1 MIRLLVVDDHTIFRE
16 GLKRLLAEQDEFVVE
31 AEASDATEALRYVR
45 EQEFDVALLDVNMP
59 GRSGLEMLP
68 SFRSER
74 PAMPIVVLSMYP
86 SEQFALRAYQAGA
99 AGYVTKD
106 MDARELIESIRKVS
120 KGGRYMA
127 AAVMDQLLDGK
138 GRPADATPHKQLSSR
153 EYEIM
158 LLMVRGV
165 RLTEI
170 GRQLFLSVKTVGTYR
185 TRILTKLGVASN
197 AELARYA
204 LQHKLI
210 D

>member
-1 MIRLLVVDDHTIFRE
+1 MIRLLLVDDHTIFRE
-16 GLKRLLAEQDEFVVE
+16 GLKRLLCEHEGFGVV
-31 AEASDATEALRYVR
+31 AEASDASQALRCVR
-45 EQEFDVALLDVNMP
+45 EHEFDVALLDVNMP

-86 SEQFALRAYQAGA
+86 AEQYALRAFQAGA

-106 MDARELIESIRKVS
+106 MDARELIESIRKVAR
-120 KGGRYMA
+120 GGRYMS
-127 AAVMDQLLDGK
+127 AAVMEQLLDSKARESGAAAH
-138 GRPADATPHKQLSSR
+138 RQLSSR

-170 GRQLFLSVKTVGTYR
+170 GRQMFLSVKTISTYR
-185 TRILTKLGVASN
+185 TRILTKLGLASN
-197 AELARYA
+197 AELTRYA
-204 LQHKLI
+204 LQERLI

>member
-1 MIRLLVVDDHTIFRE
+1 MIRLLLVDDHTIFRE
-16 GLKRLLAEQDEFVVE
+16 GLKRLLAEHDAFDVV
-31 AEASDATEALRYVR
+31 AEASDAAQALRCVR
-45 EQEFDVALLDVNMP
+45 EQAFDVALLDVNMP

-74 PAMPIVVLSMYP
+74 PAMPVVVLSMYP
-86 SEQFALRAYQAGA
+86 ADQYALRAFQAGA

-106 MDARELIESIRKVS
+106 MDARELIDSIRKVAG
-120 KGGRYMA
+120 GGRYMT
-127 AAVMDQLLDGK
+127 AAVMEQLLDQKARSAG
-138 GRPADATPHKQLSSR
+138 ALPHQQLSSR

-170 GRQLFLSVKTVGTYR
+170 GRQMFLSVKTISTYR
-185 TRILTKLGVASN
+185 TRILAKLGIASN
-197 AELARYA
+197 AELTRYA
-204 LQHKLI
+204 LQERLI

>member
-1 MIRLLVVDDHTIFRE
+1 MIRLLLVDDHTIFRE
-16 GLKRLLAEQDEFVVE
+16 GLKRLLAEHEEFSVVS
-31 AEASDATEALRYVR
+31 EASDAAQALRCIR
-45 EQEFDVALLDVNMP
+45 EHEFDVALLDVNMP

-74 PAMPIVVLSMYP
+74 PAMPVVVLSMYP
-86 SEQFALRAYQAGA
+86 ADQYALRAFQAGA

-106 MDARELIESIRKVS
+106 MDAHELIDSIRKVAR
-120 KGGRYMA
+120 GGRYMT
-127 AAVMDQLLDGK
+127 AAVMEQLLDHK
-138 GRPADATPHKQLSSR
+138 ARPTGTSPHQQLSSR

-170 GRQLFLSVKTVGTYR
+170 GRQMFLSVKTISTYR
-185 TRILTKLGVASN
+185 TRILSKLHIASN
-197 AELARYA
+197 AELTRYA
-204 LQHKLI
+204 LQERLI